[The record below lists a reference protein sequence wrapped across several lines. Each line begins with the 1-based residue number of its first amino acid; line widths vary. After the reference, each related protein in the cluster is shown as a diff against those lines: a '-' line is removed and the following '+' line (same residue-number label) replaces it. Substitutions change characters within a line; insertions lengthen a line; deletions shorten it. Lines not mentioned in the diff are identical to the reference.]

1 MNPHDKQSDTLPK
14 AVTASLERQ
23 YEELCRLRKEV
34 TASLERQY
42 EELCRLRKEV
52 DELTQAA
59 NRSKRS

>member
-1 MNPHDKQSDTLPK
+1 MNPHDKQSETLPK

-23 YEELCRLRKEV
+23 YEELCRLRKEI
-34 TASLERQY
+34 
-42 EELCRLRKEV
+42 